1 MEELNVGG
9 GGGEIFFLPGVG
21 GRMQRERER
30 KKASRMIRAALRM
43 IRAASLN
50 RRIVGKVTGA
60 LDSAGE
66 SGRLDLH
73 VSVGKVTWLRPISE
87 PLMNDFVR
95 TPFVRKV
102 LRQILPFQKGGL
114 GGRGANR
121 GRRCAL

>member
-30 KKASRMIRAALRM
+30 KKASRM

>member
-9 GGGEIFFLPGVG
+9 GGREIFFLPGVG
-21 GRMQRERER
+21 ERMQKERER
-30 KKASRMIRAALRM
+30 KKASRMIRAA
-43 IRAASLN
+43 SLN
-50 RRIVGKVTGA
+50 QRIVGKVTGA

-87 PLMNDFVR
+87 SLMNDFVS
-95 TPFVRKV
+95 TPFVRKCLDKYFRFKRGV
-102 LRQILPFQKGGL
+102 

-121 GRRCAL
+121 G